1 MRTSKEAQRTLGKH
15 KRKDQCRLPYFLDED
30 EKIVYLSVKSHITA
44 MGVPAIAARHFP
56 GFTPKIATLEYIET
70 LREVHEKKLEADK

>member
-1 MRTSKEAQRTLGKH
+1 MGKH

-30 EKIVYLSVKSHITA
+30 EKIVYLTVQSHITA

-56 GFTPKIATLEYIET
+56 GYTPKIATKEYLET
-70 LREVHEKKLEADK
+70 LREVHAKKLEADK